1 MYKKILLKLSGASLK
16 GDTSHGIDPITIK
29 KIALEIKDI
38 KDLGIQIVIIVGAG
52 NLWRGRT
59 GEELGMDRSQADYM
73 GMLGTIMNSLALQD
87 ALEQTQTITRVMTA
101 FPVATV
107 AEPYIRRKALRH
119 LEKRRVVILGAG
131 AGSPY
136 FSTDTAAALRAAE
149 LHIDVILMAKNNIEG
164 VYDKDP
170 KKHDNAILLKKMK
183 HEQILSQRLSVM
195 DITAASLCLE
205 NNIDILVFNMLQS
218 GNIKKAVLQKE
229 IGTIISS
236 KGEQKWNNKPKK

>member
-1 MYKKILLKLSGASLK
+1 MKKGRQMYKKILLKLSGESLK
-16 GDTSHGIDPITIK
+16 GNIPYGIDPITIK
-29 KIALEIKDI
+29 KIALEIKEI
-38 KDLGIQIVIIVGAG
+38 KDLGIEIAIIVGAG
-52 NLWRGRT
+52 NLWRGLI

-87 ALEQTQTITRVMTA
+87 ALEQTNTVTRVMTA

-107 AEPYIRRKALRH
+107 AEPYIRRKAMHH
-119 LEKRRVVILGAG
+119 LEKGRVVILGAG
-131 AGSPY
+131 SGSPY
-136 FSTDTAAALRAAE
+136 FSTDTAAAQRAAE
-149 LHIDVILMAKNNIEG
+149 LNIDVILMAKNNIEG

-170 KKHDNAILLKKMK
+170 KKYDNAVLIKKMK
-183 HEQILSQRLSVM
+183 HEQILSERLSVM

-205 NNIDILVFNMLQS
+205 NNIDILVFNMLKP

-236 KGEQKWNNKPKK
+236 KGE